1 MDKIIFTSDGE
12 APVEFYIVGQT
23 VIDGSS
29 YLLVTEAE
37 DGDADALILRDDSDA
52 ESEEALYSVVDDDDE
67 LAACVKAFDNLLD
80 DIDLE

>member
-1 MDKIIFTSDGE
+1 M
-12 APVEFYIVGQT
+12 
-23 VIDGSS
+23 
-29 YLLVTEAE
+29 VTEAE

-67 LAACVKAFDNLLD
+67 LAACVNAFDNLLD